1 MTIEE
6 LSKKLNISIS
16 NIRTNFPRVYK
27 KFLDQG
33 IKIERERK
41 YPNTIYNILYL
52 PNNEEIEKE
61 FQNAKSVKGK
71 PCVIIAKT
79 IKGKDVSFME
89 NQVGWHGTAPNKE
102 QYEVAMQDLNK
113 ILAGLEAE

>member
-1 MTIEE
+1 MKSSARLVLMCKPLMATASMK
-6 LSKKLNISIS
+6 LKKHSS
-16 NIRTNFPRVYK
+16 M
-27 KFLDQG
+27 Q
-33 IKIERERK
+33 
-41 YPNTIYNILYL
+41 
-52 PNNEEIEKE
+52 
-61 FQNAKSVKGK
+61 KSVKGK